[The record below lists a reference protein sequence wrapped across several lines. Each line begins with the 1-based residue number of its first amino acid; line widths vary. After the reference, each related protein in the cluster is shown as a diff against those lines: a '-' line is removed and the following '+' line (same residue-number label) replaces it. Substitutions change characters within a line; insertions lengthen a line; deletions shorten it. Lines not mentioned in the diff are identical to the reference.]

1 MFIGEISQL
10 TGASPKAIRH
20 YESLGLLGKVSRA
33 GSYRVYSSNDVRQ
46 VSLIRQAQ
54 TLGFRLAELR
64 LVLQDE
70 SNEPD
75 WEGLSQQIERKRQSI
90 KHEIDRLRSLDAQL
104 DRINLEIR
112 SCPGGGESMGEACDV
127 APPLPTVKTS

>member
-20 YESLGLLGKVSRA
+20 YESLGLLGKVTRA
-33 GSYRVYSSNDVRQ
+33 GSYRVYSGNDVRQ

-54 TLGFRLAELR
+54 TLGFRLSELR
-64 LVLQDE
+64 VVLQGD

-75 WEGLSQQIERKRQSI
+75 WEGLSQQIEHKRESI
-90 KHEIDRLRSLDAQL
+90 KNEIDRLRILDAQL

-112 SCPGGGESMGEACDV
+112 SCPGGGQSIGEACDV
-127 APPLPTVKTS
+127 VPALPTVKTS